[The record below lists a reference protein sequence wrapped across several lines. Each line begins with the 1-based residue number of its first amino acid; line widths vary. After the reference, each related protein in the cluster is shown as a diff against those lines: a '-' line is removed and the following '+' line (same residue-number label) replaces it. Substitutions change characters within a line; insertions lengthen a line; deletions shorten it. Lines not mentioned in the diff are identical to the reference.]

1 LGFATAVDAT
11 LAGTD
16 GTSAKKSAPPPN
28 GNGTPNLTSPIFAP
42 DILVAGPNEDV
53 TLSAE
58 TPKGQSALFRSLPAE
73 TPKDQSALVSSLPA
87 ETPKDQSAL
96 VPSSPAETPK
106 DQSALVPSSPQVT
119 GREPLP
125 STRPA
130 EAKPTVPD
138 DGTGRDV
145 QGRPEVLVQL
155 KNETKQVSKAGE
167 SAEESPLPHATRQVV
182 LARAIDRSGPGRGAQ
197 PSERTPDANAAEKDD
212 EPPVAGK
219 AETTIAS
226 PQTLPLPV
234 PKVHDQ
240 ALDNKGGVD
249 RDPGTGKGAVTAS
262 HGHSARETEPRVVT
276 GTLASRDGDAG
287 GFALP
292 PSATDKAD
300 IRPTA
305 PGFAAAQAARAEFD
319 VPEPKAQ
326 AAAQPVVTAQP
337 GRIGQDLGVE
347 IARRIAAGGD
357 QLVVRLSPAELGR
370 IEVRMSFDDRGGLS
384 TVFAADSRA
393 ALDMLRRDSADLSR
407 ALNDA
412 GFRNETNTMRF
423 DSGDRGSGGQ
433 PRTPWQNAAPKRD
446 SGTDTFEPELIDQTA
461 FRTLQT
467 RGRYDLMA

>member
-1 LGFATAVDAT
+1 LGFATAVVST
-11 LAGTD
+11 LADAD
-16 GTSAKKSAPPPN
+16 GTSANKDAPLTN

-42 DILVAGPNEDV
+42 DILIAGPNEGA
-53 TLSAE
+53 T
-58 TPKGQSALFRSLPAE
+58 LPAE
-73 TPKDQSALVSSLPA
+73 TPQDP
-87 ETPKDQSAL
+87 SAL
-96 VPSSPAETPK
+96 VPP
-106 DQSALVPSSPQVT
+106 SPQAT
-119 GREPLP
+119 GRETFP
-125 STRPA
+125 SMLTA
-130 EAKPTVPD
+130 EAKPIVPQD
-138 DGTGRDV
+138 SATRDV
-145 QGRPEVLVQL
+145 QSDPEVLVPL
-155 KNETKQVSKAGE
+155 KNGPKPVSNASE
-167 SAEESPLPHATRQVV
+167 SPVESPLQPATCLVM
-182 LARAIDRSGPGRGAQ
+182 LARAIDRSGSGRSAQ
-197 PSERTPDANAAEKDD
+197 SSERTPDAHAAEKDD
-212 EPPVAGK
+212 EPTVASE

-226 PQTLPLPV
+226 PQILPLSV
-234 PKVHDQ
+234 PKVHDH
-240 ALDNKGGVD
+240 APENTGGVD

-262 HGHSARETEPRVVT
+262 AGHSAREIEPRVVT
-276 GTLASRDGDAG
+276 GALASRDSDAG

-292 PSATDKAD
+292 PSATDKGD

-305 PGFAAAQAARAEFD
+305 PGFGGAEAVRPQLH
-319 VPEPKAQ
+319 VPEPKVQ
-326 AAAQPVVTAQP
+326 ASAQPVVAAQP
-337 GRIGQDLGVE
+337 GRIGHDLGVE

-412 GFRNETNTMRF
+412 GFRNEANTMRF

-446 SGTDTFEPELIDQTA
+446 TGTDTFESELLDQTA

>member
-16 GTSAKKSAPPPN
+16 GTSAEKGTPAPN
-28 GNGTPNLTSPIFAP
+28 GNGTPNPTSPIFAP
-42 DILVAGPNEDV
+42 DILVAGPNEG
-53 TLSAE
+53 A
-58 TPKGQSALFRSLPAE
+58 ALPAE
-73 TPKDQSALVSSLPA
+73 TPQ
-87 ETPKDQSAL
+87 DQSAL
-96 VPSSPAETPK
+96 VPPLPAATPK
-106 DQSALVPSSPQVT
+106 DQSALVPSSPQAT
-119 GREPLP
+119 GRELLP
-125 STRPA
+125 STLPT

-138 DGTGRDV
+138 DDTGRDT
-145 QGRPEVLVQL
+145 QGRPEVPVQS
-155 KNETKQVSKAGE
+155 KNEPKPVNTAGE
-167 SAEESPLPHATRQVV
+167 SAEESPLLHATCLVA
-182 LARAIDRSGPGRGAQ
+182 LARAIDQSGSGRSAQ
-197 PSERTPDANAAEKDD
+197 PSERTPDAKAAEKDD
-212 EPPVAGK
+212 EPAVAGE
-219 AETTIAS
+219 AEATIAS
-226 PQTLPLPV
+226 PQSLPLPL
-234 PKVHDQ
+234 PKVHDH
-240 ALDNKGGVD
+240 APASAGVVD

-262 HGHSARETEPRVVT
+262 AGHKAREIEPRVVT
-276 GTLASRDGDAG
+276 GNMASRDGDAG

-292 PSATDKAD
+292 ASATDKGD
-300 IRPTA
+300 VRPTA
-305 PGFAAAQAARAEFD
+305 PGFAAAQAVGAEFHL
-319 VPEPKAQ
+319 PEPKAQ

-337 GRIGQDLGVE
+337 GRIGHDLGVE
-347 IARRIAAGGD
+347 IARRIADGGD

-412 GFRNETNTMRF
+412 GCRNEASTMRF

-446 SGTDTFEPELIDQTA
+446 SGTDTFEPELLDQTA